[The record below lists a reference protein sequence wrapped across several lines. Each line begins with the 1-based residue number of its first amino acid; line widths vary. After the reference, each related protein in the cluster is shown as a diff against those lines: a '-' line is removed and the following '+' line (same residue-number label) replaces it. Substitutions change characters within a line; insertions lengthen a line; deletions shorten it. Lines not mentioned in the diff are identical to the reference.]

1 MARKARFTPVGIPQ
15 HIIQRGNDRQLCF
28 GCGADFKAYLYWLK
42 VYSEK
47 HQVSIHA
54 WVLMTNHVHL
64 LCTPN
69 SADGISKMM
78 QSLGRSYVR
87 YFNYNY
93 QRTGT
98 LWEGRFKACLV
109 NASEYL
115 LNLYRY
121 IELNPVRANM
131 VKDPADYVWSSYQ
144 CNGLGRKSRLLT
156 PHDLYITLDNNPLV
170 RQALYRSFFQNH
182 VEGALLE
189 DIRNAAN
196 KGLVL
201 GSEGFVTKLEAVFG
215 RRLKEG
221 LKGRP
226 KKNVH

>member
-1 MARKARFTPVGIPQ
+1 MARKARFTPAGIPQ
-15 HIIQRGNDRQLCF
+15 HIIQRGVDRQLCF
-28 GCGADFKAYLYWLK
+28 GCEADFKAYLHWLK

-64 LCTPN
+64 LCTPK
-69 SADGISKMM
+69 SANGISKMM

-87 YFNYNY
+87 YFNYHH

-98 LWEGRFKACLV
+98 LWEGRFKASLV

-131 VKDPADYVWSSYQ
+131 VKNPADYIWSSYQ
-144 CNGLGRKSRLLT
+144 CNALGRKSPLLT
-156 PHDLYITLDNNPLV
+156 PHDLYLELDYNPIV
-170 RQALYRSFFQNH
+170 RRGVYRSLFTNH

-189 DIRNAAN
+189 EIRHATS

-201 GSEGFVTKLEAVFG
+201 GSENFVAKLEALCG
-215 RRLKEG
+215 RRLREG

>member
-1 MARKARFTPVGIPQ
+1 MARKARFTPAGIPQ
-15 HIIQRGNDRQLCF
+15 HIIQRGVDRQLCF
-28 GCGADFKAYLYWLK
+28 GCEADFKAYLYWLK

-64 LCTPN
+64 LCTPS
-69 SADGISKMM
+69 SAEGISKMM

-87 YFNYNY
+87 YFNYHH

-109 NASEYL
+109 NASKYL

-131 VKDPADYVWSSYQ
+131 VKNPADYVWSSYQ
-144 CNGLGRKSRLLT
+144 CNALGRKSPLLT
-156 PHDLYITLDNNPLV
+156 PHDLYLALDSSPIV
-170 RQALYRSFFQNH
+170 RQGLYRSLFTNQ

-189 DIRNAAN
+189 DIRYATNR
-196 KGLVL
+196 GLVL
-201 GSEGFVTKLEAVFG
+201 GSESFVVKLEALCG
-215 RRLKEG
+215 RRLREG

>member
-1 MARKARFTPVGIPQ
+1 MARKARFTPAGLPQ
-15 HIIQRGNDRQLCF
+15 HIIQRGVDRQLCF
-28 GCGADFKAYLYWLK
+28 GCEADFKAYLYWLK

-64 LCTPN
+64 LCTPS

-87 YFNYNY
+87 YFNYHH

-109 NASEYL
+109 HASEYL

-121 IELNPVRANM
+121 IELNPVRAKM
-131 VKDPADYVWSSYQ
+131 VKVPADYVWSSYQ
-144 CNGLGRKSRLLT
+144 CNALGRKSRLLT
-156 PHDLYITLDNNPLV
+156 PHDLYLALDYNPIV
-170 RQALYRSFFQNH
+170 RQALYRSLFANH
-182 VEGALLE
+182 LEGALLE
-189 DIRNAAN
+189 EIRYATN

-201 GSEGFVTKLEAVFG
+201 GSDRFVAKLEALFG
-215 RRLKEG
+215 QRLKEG

-226 KKNVH
+226 RKNVH